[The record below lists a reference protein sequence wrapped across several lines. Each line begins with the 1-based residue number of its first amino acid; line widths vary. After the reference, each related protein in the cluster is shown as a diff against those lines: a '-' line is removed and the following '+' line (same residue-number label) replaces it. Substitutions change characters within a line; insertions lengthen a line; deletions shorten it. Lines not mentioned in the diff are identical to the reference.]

1 MFKNYLKKLNFPE
14 SYVSIILGF
23 LIVVV
28 GGLLVNNYMKSRQ
41 GQINTP
47 DKNSG
52 VIKQEELKLA
62 ENLPTTYTVSESDT
76 LWSIAEKYYGS
87 GYNWVTIAKENKLSN
102 ANKIEKG
109 QVLNIPKAE
118 VIKPGSV
125 SIASSEVTQ
134 PETYTVVKGDYLW
147 KIAVEKYGDGY
158 AWVKIAKANKLV
170 NPNLIHAGNVLQLP
184 K

>member
-1 MFKNYLKKLNFPE
+1 M
-14 SYVSIILGF
+14 
-23 LIVVV
+23 IVVV

-47 DKNSG
+47 DQNSG

-76 LWSIAEKYYGS
+76 LWNIALKYYGS

-109 QVLNIPKAE
+109 QQLTIPNAE
-118 VIKPGSV
+118 VIKPGS
-125 SIASSEVTQ
+125 ASVATSEVAQ
-134 PETYTVVKGDYLW
+134 PETYTVAKGDYLW

-158 AWVKIAKANKLV
+158 AWVKIAKANNLV
-170 NPNLIHAGNVLQLP
+170 NPNIIHTGNVLQLP

>member
-41 GQINTP
+41 GQINTS
-47 DKNSG
+47 DKDSG
-52 VIKQEELKLA
+52 VIKQEEQKLA
-62 ENLPTTYTVSESDT
+62 ENLPTTYTVSENDT

-87 GYNWVTIAKENKLSN
+87 GYNWVIIAKENKLAN

-109 QVLNIPKAE
+109 QQLNIPKGE
-118 VIKPGSV
+118 VIKPSANSIV
-125 SIASSEVTQ
+125 SPDAVQ
-134 PETYTVVKGDYLW
+134 PENYTVVKGDNLW
-147 KIAVEKYGDGY
+147 KIAVEKYADGY

-170 NPNLIHAGNVLQLP
+170 NPNLIHAGNILQLP